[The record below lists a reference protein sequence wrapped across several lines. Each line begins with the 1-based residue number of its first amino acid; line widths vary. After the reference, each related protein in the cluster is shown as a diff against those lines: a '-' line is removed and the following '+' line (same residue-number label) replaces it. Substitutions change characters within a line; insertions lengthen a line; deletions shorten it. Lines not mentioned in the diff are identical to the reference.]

1 MIVSNDKTIAPRTE
15 HPSEGSSFVRR
26 WSERKARARDLE
38 QQTPAIAADQ
48 ASSQAQAS
56 AAVRSPARELTDAD
70 MPPLDSLNEHSDY
83 SGFFSA
89 KVSETVRRQAL
100 RTLFRSPRCNV
111 MDGLDVYIEDYTRFA
126 ELGDIITQ
134 DLRHRLAVE
143 AQRLAQSLVDTA
155 PVARASD
162 GAVPAQLSGHNV
174 DIEAAPPAPATGKT
188 PS

>member
-1 MIVSNDKTIAPRTE
+1 MIVSNDKPIAPRTE

-26 WSERKARARDLE
+26 WSERKARARDME
-38 QQTPAIAADQ
+38 QQIPAIAADQ
-48 ASSQAQAS
+48 ASFQAQAYE
-56 AAVRSPARELTDAD
+56 AVQSPARELTDAD

-100 RTLFRSPRCNV
+100 RMLFRSPRCNV

-126 ELGDIITQ
+126 ELGDTITQ

-155 PVARASD
+155 PVAGASD
-162 GAVPAQLSGHNV
+162 GAVPAQPSGHN
-174 DIEAAPPAPATGKT
+174 IETEAAPPALTAGETQ
-188 PS
+188 S